1 MKLLRFGCVALAA
14 ALFSTH
20 ALAGSHLVATLRD
33 SAPPGFHDRV
43 LVTLT
48 LTNDGDEPV
57 HYFKAA
63 TPFIETGGGL
73 PRDQFLVTDAFGYK
87 ARYRG
92 AWVNFG
98 HLPASLFEIMQPGE
112 TLERTVDLTKEYDY
126 GNGGPFTIRYDL
138 SMDWALEPTQS
149 TAEQRAAFLKSDQG
163 MVSSNEI
170 VIIAPPFVEPVR
182 TWLSEGMR
190 ADGL

>member
-1 MKLLRFGCVALAA
+1 MRQLFHGLMAVIASACGVEAHAA
-14 ALFSTH
+14 
-20 ALAGSHLVATLRD
+20 SHLVATLRD
-33 SAPPGFHDRV
+33 STPEGFHDQV

-57 HYFKAA
+57 HVFKAA
-63 TPFIETGGGL
+63 TPFIETGGRL
-73 PRDQFLVTDAFGYK
+73 PRDQFEVTDAFGHK

-92 AWVNFG
+92 SWVNFG

-138 SMDWALEPTQS
+138 SMEWALEPTQS
-149 TAEQRAAFLKSDQG
+149 TAEQRAAFLKSDQR

-170 VIIAPPFVEPVR
+170 VVIAPPFVEPVP